1 MLKRISSYEL
11 CQIIEF
17 SPQNLK
23 DFFDAAL
30 HIVDHKAVPKFGSI
44 EDSPS
49 FLLDSKDDLDF
60 HTDLQKIVKW
70 RGVNPDLK
78 IADEL
83 PTVLQ
88 KINFKYNF
96 EIGSTDS
103 LDFHIALSNVKDVTV
118 FTSETL

>member
-1 MLKRISSYEL
+1 M
-11 CQIIEF
+11 
-17 SPQNLK
+17 
-23 DFFDAAL
+23 
-30 HIVDHKAVPKFGSI
+30 PKFGSI

-49 FLLDSKDDLDF
+49 FLLDSKDQLDYQK
-60 HTDLQKIVKW
+60 DLQKIVKW
-70 RGVNPDLK
+70 RAVNPDLK

-118 FTSETL
+118 FTSETLQLIINYKWRKLGWIV